1 MNKAKRIALK
11 LSKLIGL
18 HYINGYDHPNILAG
32 QGTMALEIIEQVPD
46 ADAIIVP
53 TGGAG
58 LLAGIAVAAKSMNP
72 NIMIIVRI
80 KHLSSFNHLFEL

>member
-1 MNKAKRIALK
+1 MRNKYLNSTR
-11 LSKLIGL
+11 
-18 HYINGYDHPNILAG
+18 YDHPNILAG

-46 ADAIIVP
+46 VDAIIVP

-72 NIMIIVRI
+72 NIIIIVRSVV
-80 KHLSSFNHLFEL
+80 LLFKLVR